1 MMTKNFASWNNL
13 ALRELNEYPNFFTS
27 ELLMICPFFPGVT
40 KAEHSSRESTQ
51 PLEVHQGVLGVGGL
65 GGLYPAVRHY
75 ATCHHNGSTYDHGEA
90 VSEFSLF
97 PKQK

>member
-1 MMTKNFASWNNL
+1 MPVFS
-13 ALRELNEYPNFFTS
+13 
-27 ELLMICPFFPGVT
+27 GVT
-40 KAEHSSRESTQ
+40 IAEHSSRESTQ

-90 VSEFSLF
+90 VSEFSLLL
-97 PKQK
+97 KQKWIVKLFKLILMSLHFSQ

>member
-1 MMTKNFASWNNL
+1 M
-13 ALRELNEYPNFFTS
+13 NEYPNFFTNDF
-27 ELLMICPFFPGVT
+27 LMICPFFSGVT